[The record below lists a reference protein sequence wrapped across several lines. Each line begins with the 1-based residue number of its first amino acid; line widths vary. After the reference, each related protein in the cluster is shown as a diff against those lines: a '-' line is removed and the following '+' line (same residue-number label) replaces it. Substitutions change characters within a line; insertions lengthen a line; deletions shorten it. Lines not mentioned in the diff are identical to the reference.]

1 MRCEYDFCCK
11 ALDSLGRRLF
21 IVSPDHTILT
31 ANSYAVKKS
40 DPEIEGRACYEYFHK
55 QKEPCHHCPIPDVL
69 KSKRSIV
76 RGMKYPWSYEKDELC
91 LQASPMFYGE
101 EIEAITIVDM
111 DLTHLSSL
119 ENELKRANAFL
130 RNLIMSS
137 VDGVIAADMKG
148 RLLIFNEAASQISG
162 HTIEEALTTLNI
174 RKFYPGD
181 GARNIMK
188 KLRSEDYDGK
198 GKLKSYEVDCL
209 AKDGSRVPISL
220 SAAIVYEGDQEV
232 ATVGFFYDLREKIE
246 MEGKLYKTQIQLLQ
260 AEKMSSLGKLAA
272 GVAHQL
278 NNPLGGITLY
288 AQLMME
294 EYPLEEGA
302 MADLTRIT
310 EDAERCR
317 NTVRELL
324 EFARQT
330 RQEIRLNDIN
340 HALSQTL
347 YLLENQ
353 SLFHNIQIVR
363 ELDPDLPKV
372 PSDIQQL
379 NHVFMNII
387 LNAAEAMEGS
397 GRLTIQTLPSK
408 DGEFALI
415 RISDTGPGI
424 LPETKRQ
431 IFDPF
436 FTTKEQGKGT
446 GLGLSMVYGI
456 VEEHKGKVHVKSN
469 PGEGATFT
477 IELPLK
483 RLPEESSDGHRG
495 LEEKVEPEGGSGD

>member
-1 MRCEYDFCCK
+1 MRCNCDYCCK
-11 ALDSLGRRLF
+11 ALDSFGRKLF
-21 IVSPDHTILT
+21 IVSPDFRILS
-31 ANSYAVKKS
+31 ANSFAIRKNRP
-40 DPEIEGRACYEYFHK
+40 DIQGQLCFEYFHDL
-55 QKEPCHHCPIPDVL
+55 QAPCAKCPVPDVL
-69 KSKRSIV
+69 ATRTTIV
-76 RGMKYPWSYEKDELC
+76 RRMKYPWSYEKDNLC
-91 LQASPMFYGE
+91 LQASPILGE
-101 EIEAITIVDM
+101 GGDEIEAVTVVDL
-111 DLTHLSSL
+111 DLTHLTRL
-119 ENELKRANAFL
+119 ENELKRSNAFL

-148 RLLIFNEAASQISG
+148 RILIFNAAASQVSG
-162 HTIEEALTTLNI
+162 YSIEEALTSLNI
-174 RKFYPGD
+174 RNFYPED
-181 GARNIMK
+181 GARDIMR
-188 KLRSEDYDGK
+188 KLRSDDFGGK
-198 GKLKSYEVDCL
+198 GKLVATEVECL
-209 AKDGSRVPISL
+209 AKDGSPVPIRL

-232 ATVGFFYDLREKIE
+232 ATVGFFYDLREKIA
-246 MEGKLYKTQIQLLQ
+246 MESRLQKTQLQLLQ

-288 AQLMME
+288 AQLMLE
-294 EYPLEEGA
+294 EYPLEEA
-302 MADLTRIT
+302 AVQDLTRIIQ
-310 EDAERCR
+310 DAERCR
-317 NTVRELL
+317 NTVKELL

-353 SLFHNIQIVR
+353 TTFHNIEIAR
-363 ELDPDLPKV
+363 DLDPDLPKV

-397 GRLTIQTLPSK
+397 GRLTVETRLSE
-408 DGEFALI
+408 DGEKARI

-424 LPETKRQ
+424 PPDVMAH

-456 VEEHKGKVHVKSN
+456 IEEHKGKVKVQSR
-469 PGEGATFT
+469 PGEGATF
-477 IELPLK
+477 IVELPLN
-483 RLPEESSDGHRG
+483 RTVQTP
-495 LEEKVEPEGGSGD
+495 